1 MYFRNLAIISF
12 RKLAHSIKI
21 TLGLNLSSGMLKP
34 EAVIAIPHPFVELF
48 FSKK

>member
-21 TLGLNLSSGMLKP
+21 TLGLNLSSELFSCTGLLKL
-34 EAVIAIPHPFVELF
+34 EAVIAIPHPFV
-48 FSKK
+48 